1 MTTKGGLREDPSAA
15 AARGQLLDALA
26 DQLEQL
32 ADSVSLRVRDRIPT
46 YAEVPLES
54 HRAGSA
60 VSLSLAL
67 SAARSGGSEV
77 ERALMRQLVAVA
89 RQRSAAGV
97 AIEDMVRAW
106 QISCRRIVEA
116 GRTMAAELGTGE
128 DTVLDLA
135 DAMFVIGDQAQRFVH
150 EARRTDSLVAA
161 AADNAQLARR
171 AFVIAA
177 VKGTLPISQLL
188 DQAVSLGLDVGR
200 RHLVLRARP
209 VEELNELGLRRALRL
224 SGSRPSEEG
233 IVTEY
238 DRDLLAILPA
248 RPPDTS
254 APLVA
259 GVGGLV
265 PLIDLPESFRVA
277 NRALEAAA
285 DFGLTGIHDMGSL
298 GLRPAVSQDHDVG
311 RALVARYIEPV
322 LGEPAG
328 ADLLDSLR
336 GWFAAGMHVGRA
348 AEQLFVHP
356 NTLRY
361 RLSRFETVT
370 GTDLRDHRTVFEV
383 WWSLEHHRVSRRAG
397 LDSP

>member
-1 MTTKGGLREDPSAA
+1 MPTKGREDAHA
-15 AARGQLLDALA
+15 VAARDQLLDALA

-32 ADSVSLRVRDRIPT
+32 ADSVSLRVRQAIPA
-46 YAEVPLES
+46 YSEVAFES

-77 ERALMRQLVAVA
+77 ERAQMRQLVAVA

-106 QISCRRIVEA
+106 QISCRRIVEG
-116 GRTMAAELGTGE
+116 GRTMAAELGTRE
-128 DTVLDLA
+128 DIVLDLA
-135 DAMFVIGDQAQRFVH
+135 DAMFVVGDQAQRFVH
-150 EARRTDSLVAA
+150 DARRADSLVAV
-161 AADNAQLARR
+161 AADSAQLARA

-177 VKGTLPISQLL
+177 VNGTLPISQLL
-188 DQAVSLGLDVGR
+188 DQAVSLGLDVRR

-209 VEELNELGLRRALRL
+209 VGDLNGLQLRRALRL

-233 IVTEY
+233 IVCEY
-238 DRDLLAILPA
+238 DGDLLAILPA
-248 RPPDTS
+248 RPPDS
-254 APLVA
+254 SVPLVA
-259 GVGGLV
+259 GVGDPV
-265 PLIDLPESFRVA
+265 ALIDLPESFRVA
-277 NRALEAAA
+277 NRALRAAL
-285 DFGLTGIHDMGSL
+285 DFGLAGVHDMQSL
-298 GLRPAVSQDHDVG
+298 GLRPAVSEDHDVG
-311 RALVARYIEPV
+311 RALVARYVEPV
-322 LGEPAG
+322 LHEPSG

-370 GTDLRDHRTVFEV
+370 GADLRDHHTVFEV
-383 WWSLEHHRVSRRAG
+383 WWSLEHHRVSRRAAQ
-397 LDSP
+397 DSP